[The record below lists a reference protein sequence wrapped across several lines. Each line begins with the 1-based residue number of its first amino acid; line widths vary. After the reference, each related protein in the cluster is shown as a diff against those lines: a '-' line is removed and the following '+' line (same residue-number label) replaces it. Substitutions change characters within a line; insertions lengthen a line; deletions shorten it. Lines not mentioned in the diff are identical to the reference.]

1 MRRGNALFVA
11 FTAFTLLVTGPLA
24 KALDPEPII
33 VDSVPGGEGP
43 QGQSSVAIIAE

>member
-24 KALDPEPII
+24 KALDPKPII
-33 VDSVPGGEGP
+33 VESVPEGEEP
-43 QGQSSVAIIAE
+43 QGQTATAKIAQ